1 MRWASVVVRCVAF
14 VALRKANDREGAGAR
29 ITLHVEAPYLQNRPA
44 KSTRNPVRNPVR
56 RRVEFVASKSVQ
68 VLYLWNTNSTST
80 SILMG
85 EGFYKG
91 FHEYGDLGTAR
102 EVRPS

>member
-1 MRWASVVVRCVAF
+1 MRWTGVVVRCVAF

-29 ITLHVEAPYLQNRPA
+29 ITLHVEAPELQNRPA
-44 KSTRNPVRNPVR
+44 KPTRNPVQNPVR

-85 EGFYKG
+85 EGFYK
-91 FHEYGDLGTAR
+91 ELQKYSARGTGN
-102 EVRPS
+102 